1 MYRVITAA
9 TLDASWLNG
18 LNQLQFPKTVSNA
31 DKKAIANCILSRVP
45 LDSGDWVNIRNYG
58 GVYIE
63 NFDISDEQYED
74 SSHKGAFRS
83 GYFYDISCDVLI
95 PQADG
100 SDRVEH
106 VTCRYNGGTYNRN
119 TFGASSIKAS
129 DNMTSKEVHQ
139 MMGQS
144 KYEALYKECCM
155 LVDDEITNQYGDVD
169 VKYDPG
175 DCTASTTRGAFLAVH
190 SQIYAKFT
198 TEAGREKNCYAEVES
213 IWDSKAK
220 KITESKVTHFSDDV
234 EWE

>member
-18 LNQLQFPKTVSNA
+18 LNQLQFPKTVSNV

-45 LDSGDWVNIRNYG
+45 LDSGDWANIRNYG

-119 TFGASSIKAS
+119 TFGSSSIKAS
-129 DNMTSKEVHQ
+129 DNMTSKDVLETI
-139 MMGQS
+139 GQS

-175 DCTASTTRGAFLAVH
+175 DCTAVQNGNITTIT

-198 TEAGREKNCYAEVES
+198 TEAGREKNCYAEVQS
-213 IWDSKAK
+213 TWDGS
-220 KITESKVTHFSDDV
+220 KITKNKVTHFSDDV